1 MSEPEIITFVSKEI
15 GKLKGNIRYLWES
28 LKQSQL
34 DRNDCKNI
42 ILEIRKSLKILWG
55 LVLDAVLEVIRELEP
70 EGRLFL
76 ASAIGKDPEEA
87 IKERFEEF
95 PYEEVFFIIISMLD
109 SPQHYKD
116 EKVKETIIR
125 LIEILETMITKL
137 ELKLNLKQG
146 VYKISEFLTTFSR
159 FSENWA
165 VALCYL
171 TSMEIMVKDKLKKLG
186 LEVEEEFKKNYEK
199 VLKKL
204 KEESIQVSE
213 LEKRLPNIFWEIRNK
228 VVHEGY
234 SPTSDELETIIKY
247 VEKVLTLLSH

>member
-1 MSEPEIITFVSKEI
+1 MSEPETITFITFVSKEI
-15 GKLKGNIRYLWES
+15 GKLKGNIKHLWES

-34 DRNDCKNI
+34 NRNDCKNT
-42 ILEIRKSLKILWG
+42 ILEIRKSLKIL
-55 LVLDAVLEVIRELEP
+55 LYLTRDIILDIVREQEP
-70 EGRLFL
+70 AEY
-76 ASAIGKDPEEA
+76 SSI
-87 IKERFEEF
+87 EEF
-95 PYEEVFFIIISMLD
+95 FKTSIFSFESEISTIISMLD
-109 SPQHYKD
+109 SPKYYKD
-116 EKVKETIIR
+116 GEVKEKISR

-146 VYKISEFLTTFSR
+146 VYKISEFLATFPQ
-159 FSENWA
+159 FTENWA

-171 TSMEIMVKDKLKKLG
+171 TSMEVMVKNKLKKLG
-186 LEVEEEFKKNYEK
+186 LEIENEFKKNYEK

-204 KEESIQVSE
+204 KEEGIQVSE
-213 LEKRLPNIFWEIRNK
+213 LEKRLPPTFWEIRNK